1 MKFINNLLTIFP
13 HYNAI
18 ENAQMLIER
27 QRKILFYFFGSA
39 IIFSLI
45 FGEAGLS
52 GPQDYWFVM
61 QNRVYLF
68 LTVGILALYYKNVI
82 KLHTALIACIF
93 LSQTTTSIEMIMSSM
108 AHTPYHLM
116 LIVGNMVLL
125 AFNILFC
132 IVAYFKNVA
141 YILCVCSLAIYGVC
155 VVLTKDEALLNFY
168 GVYVVV
174 P

>member
-68 LTVGILALYYKNVI
+68 LTVAILALYHKNVI
-82 KLHTALIACIF
+82 KLHTALIAV
-93 LSQTTTSIEMIMSSM
+93 SYT
-108 AHTPYHLM
+108 HLT
-116 LIVGNMVLL
+116 LPTI
-125 AFNILFC
+125 A
-132 IVAYFKNVA
+132 
-141 YILCVCSLAIYGVC
+141 
-155 VVLTKDEALLNFY
+155 
-168 GVYVVV
+168 
-174 P
+174 